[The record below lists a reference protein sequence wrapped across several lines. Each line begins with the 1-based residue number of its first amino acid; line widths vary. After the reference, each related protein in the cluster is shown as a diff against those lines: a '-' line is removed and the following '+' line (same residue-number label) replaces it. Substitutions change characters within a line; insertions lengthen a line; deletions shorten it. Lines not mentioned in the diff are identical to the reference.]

1 MKSCQTSSSL
11 AIVCCAHFC
20 QESWQTV
27 ILQCTVGF
35 YVIQSL
41 CPTNTE
47 QNCGH
52 TQSRKHYEAS
62 MKIVH
67 VRNENCG
74 YL

>member
-1 MKSCQTSSSL
+1 MSNFIQPCHCL
-11 AIVCCAHFC
+11 LCPLLPRVL
-20 QESWQTV
+20 QTV
-27 ILQCTVGF
+27 ILQCTVEF

-67 VRNENCG
+67 VRHENCG